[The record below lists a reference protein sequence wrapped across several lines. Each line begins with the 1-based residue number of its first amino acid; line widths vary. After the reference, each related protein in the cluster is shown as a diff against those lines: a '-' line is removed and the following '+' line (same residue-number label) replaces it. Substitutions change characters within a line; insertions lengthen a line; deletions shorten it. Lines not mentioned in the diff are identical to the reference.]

1 MSSILMAIQYPA
13 QSIALFC
20 CALFAGASIYVNLVE
35 HPARMQCGT
44 QLAATIFRAS
54 QRWPAV
60 MQTPLAAIGSLAAIG
75 AASTGAGIWWMA
87 GGVLLGAAI
96 IFTVAVILPL
106 KKALLDP
113 ALDINSDR
121 AHDLLVRWGRLH
133 SVLSVM
139 GLVCLYLFIQNA

>member
-1 MSSILMAIQYPA
+1 MSSVFLSIQYPA
-13 QSIALFC
+13 QSVALFA
-20 CALFAGASIYVNLVE
+20 CALFAGASIYVNLIE

-60 MQTPLAAIGSLAAIG
+60 IQTPLAAVGALAAIG
-75 AASTGAGIWWMA
+75 AAASGAGMWWMV
-87 GGVLLGAAI
+87 GGILLGAAI
-96 IFTVAVILPL
+96 IFTLAVILPL

-113 ALDINSDR
+113 GLDIGSDATHR
-121 AHDLLVRWGRLH
+121 LLVRWGRLH

-139 GLVCLYLFIQNA
+139 GLACLYIFIQNA

>member
-1 MSSILMAIQYPA
+1 MSTILLAVQYPA
-13 QSIALFC
+13 QSVALFC

-60 MQTPLAAIGSLAAIG
+60 MQTPLAAVGSISAIVAAASSGSL
-75 AASTGAGIWWMA
+75 WWLG

-121 AHDLLVRWGRLH
+121 THDMLVRWGRLH

-139 GLVCLYLFIQNA
+139 GLACLYLFIQNA